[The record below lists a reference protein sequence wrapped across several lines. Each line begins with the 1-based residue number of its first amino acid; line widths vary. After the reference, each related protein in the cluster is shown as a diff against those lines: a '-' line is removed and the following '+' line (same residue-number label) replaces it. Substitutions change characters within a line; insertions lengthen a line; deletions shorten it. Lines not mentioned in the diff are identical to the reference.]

1 MERNMTKMIASQGA
15 LMPGERCLFFHKGP
29 QYDFEH
35 EDFYFNDLST
45 NDLRSD
51 RVIVA
56 VTKKHLFFFK
66 EKTEID

>member
-1 MERNMTKMIASQGA
+1 MTKMIASKGA
-15 LMPGERCLFFHKGP
+15 LMPSERCLFFNKGP

-51 RVIVA
+51 RVILA
-56 VTKKHLFFFK
+56 VTKKYLFFFK

>member
-1 MERNMTKMIASQGA
+1 
-15 LMPGERCLFFHKGP
+15 MPSERCLFFNKGP

-45 NDLRSD
+45 NYLRSD
-51 RVIVA
+51 RVILA
-56 VTKKHLFFFK
+56 VTKKYLFFFK